1 MGTSNRSWHINAAN
15 ILAVISILVP
25 FCLAKGK
32 PAQSETQRVSVIAH
46 LPIEGAPVSQLF
58 VQEEGGKQYLY
69 IRQASQ
75 SGYTIVDVSHANK
88 PKIVKRDTSQLS
100 NGQRLQMI
108 GGGIA
113 LSETPESA
121 GTGGVRH
128 ELAPAKAPA
137 ANSPQSL
144 RVLDM
149 SDPANPKTLQ
159 TFEGVTS
166 VLADDSRDLI
176 YIANNEGVWILRH
189 VQGRPPRP
197 KCDSESVFSP
207 IADCQ

>member
-1 MGTSNRSWHINAAN
+1 MNNKLWKMNAATMLAFLS
-15 ILAVISILVP
+15 ILAT
-25 FCLAKGK
+25 FCVAKDK
-32 PAQSETQRVSVIAH
+32 PAQSGTQRVSVIAH
-46 LPIEGAPVSQLF
+46 LPIDGAPVTQLS
-58 VQEEGGKQYLY
+58 VQEDGGKQYLY
-69 IRQASQ
+69 VRQASQ
-75 SGYTIVDVSHANK
+75 SAYTIVDVSHANK
-88 PKIVKRDTSQLS
+88 PKIVKRDTSQLGS
-100 NGQRLQMI
+100 GQRLQMI

-113 LSETPESA
+113 LSETPDSA

-176 YIANNEGVWILRH
+176 YIANSEGVWILRH

-197 KCDSESVFSP
+197 RCDSESVFSP

>member
-1 MGTSNRSWHINAAN
+1 MMMNNKLWKMNAATMLAFLS
-15 ILAVISILVP
+15 ILAT
-25 FCLAKGK
+25 FCVAKDK
-32 PAQSETQRVSVIAH
+32 PAQSGTQRVSVIAH
-46 LPIEGAPVSQLF
+46 LPIDGAPVTQLS
-58 VQEEGGKQYLY
+58 VQEDGGKQYLY
-69 IRQASQ
+69 VRQASQ
-75 SGYTIVDVSHANK
+75 SAYTIVDVSHANK
-88 PKIVKRDTSQLS
+88 PKIVKRDTSQLGS
-100 NGQRLQMI
+100 SQRLQMI

-113 LSETPESA
+113 LSETPDSA

-176 YIANNEGVWILRH
+176 YIANSEGVWILRH

-197 KCDSESVFSP
+197 RCDSESVFSP

>member
-75 SGYTIVDVSHANK
+75 SGYTIVDVSRANK